1 MEYLKGTWADMNHLH
16 YILIVERAG
25 SLVHWEYIKTAP
37 SNQLIGASC
46 TKTMLYRGLG
56 SGIIWVI
63 NEYANIE
70 LVNNESGNQF
80 TRIIYREEKDKLSPA
95 EKNLSQVSEM
105 SVPSLSLV
113 CPQLAETDMERV
125 SFVLQTLSIALI
137 NERINGCKRQYK

>member
-1 MEYLKGTWADMNHLH
+1 
-16 YILIVERAG
+16 
-25 SLVHWEYIKTAP
+25 
-37 SNQLIGASC
+37 
-46 TKTMLYRGLG
+46 MLYRGLG

-113 CPQLAETDMERV
+113 SPQLAETDMERV
-125 SFVLQTLSIALI
+125 SLVLQVLSIAPI
-137 NERINGCKRQYK
+137 NERINDCKGQCK